1 MGKDVLGTS
10 VVPFRASVVRV
21 GCRVESAGGPPGLPI
36 VALSLVVA
44 LAGCVAV
51 QPATD
56 TANPASPS
64 LSTSTP
70 TPTTSTAPLAYTP
83 DIAPIFVSDCVP
95 CHAGSRPQGN
105 YSMANYAAVMRDVSP
120 GNANSVLVT
129 KTQSGGSMYR
139 YFSVD
144 RAGRADMVRRWVVNY
159 QAAASR

>member
-1 MGKDVLGTS
+1 MRKGVLGTS

-21 GCRVESAGGPPGLPI
+21 GCRVASAGGPPGLPI

-70 TPTTSTAPLAYTP
+70 TTSTAPLAYTP
-83 DIAPIFVSDCVP
+83 DIVPIFVSDCVP
-95 CHAGSRPQGN
+95 CHTGSRPQGS

-120 GNANSVLVT
+120 GNAKSVLVT

>member
-21 GCRVESAGGPPGLPI
+21 GCRVASAGGPPGLPI

-70 TPTTSTAPLAYTP
+70 TTSTAPLAYTP
-83 DIAPIFVSDCVP
+83 AIAPIFVSDCVP
-95 CHAGSRPQGN
+95 CHAGSRPQGS

-120 GNANSVLVT
+120 RDTVRSRT
-129 KTQSGGSMYR
+129 
-139 YFSVD
+139 
-144 RAGRADMVRRWVVNY
+144 RRWGRCRVY
-159 QAAASR
+159 TRAAPLT

>member
-1 MGKDVLGTS
+1 MRKGVLGTS

-21 GCRVESAGGPPGLPI
+21 GCRVASAGGPPGLPI

-70 TPTTSTAPLAYTP
+70 TTSTAPLAYAP
-83 DIAPIFVSDCVP
+83 DIVPIFVSDCVP
-95 CHAGSRPQGN
+95 CHTGSRPQGS

-120 GNANSVLVT
+120 GNAKSVLVT

>member
-21 GCRVESAGGPPGLPI
+21 GCRVASAGGSPGLPI
-36 VALSLVVA
+36 VVLSLVVA

-70 TPTTSTAPLAYTP
+70 TTSTAPLAYTP
-83 DIAPIFVSDCVP
+83 DIVPIFVSDCVP
-95 CHAGSRPQGN
+95 
-105 YSMANYAAVMRDVSP
+105 VSYTHLTLP
-120 GNANSVLVT
+120 T
-129 KTQSGGSMYR
+129 
-139 YFSVD
+139 
-144 RAGRADMVRRWVVNY
+144 
-159 QAAASR
+159 

>member
-1 MGKDVLGTS
+1 MRKGVLGTS

-21 GCRVESAGGPPGLPI
+21 GCRVASAGGPPGLPI
-36 VALSLVVA
+36 VVLSLVVA

-70 TPTTSTAPLAYTP
+70 TTSTAPLAYTP
-83 DIAPIFVSDCVP
+83 DIVPIFVSDCVP
-95 CHAGSRPQGN
+95 CHTGSRPQGS

-120 GNANSVLVT
+120 GNAKSVLVT

>member
-1 MGKDVLGTS
+1 MRKGVLGTS

-21 GCRVESAGGPPGLPI
+21 GCRVASAGGPPGLPI

-70 TPTTSTAPLAYTP
+70 TTSTAPLAYTP
-83 DIAPIFVSDCVP
+83 DIAPIFASDCVP
-95 CHAGSRPQGN
+95 CHAGSRPQGS

-120 GNANSVLVT
+120 GNAKSVLVT